1 MARSR
6 LTDESESGLGC
17 GGAIVLLS
25 VIRRRA
31 AEVRALLDLGA
42 FADATV
48 PLRHGGAIPAELF
61 ARVAFN
67 DLARLSSLHP
77 SADGEVDGAAWQRL
91 VEDIDLLHA
100 VALVRTSAS
109 AGRGPS
115 GRIDV
120 GPLAPVVCDRHLA
133 GGKIEVRA

>member
-1 MARSR
+1 M
-6 LTDESESGLGC
+6 
-17 GGAIVLLS
+17 LLS
-25 VIRRRA
+25 IIRRRA

-42 FADATV
+42 FAGATV

-91 VEDIDLLHA
+91 IEDIDLLHA

-115 GRIDV
+115 GPIDI
-120 GPLAPVVCDRHLA
+120 GPLAPGVCGSPLA
-133 GGKIEVRA
+133 RGKIEVRA